1 MPEWFVTFFSNW
13 WVNFIMWAVS
23 ILVLFNFR
31 QMPRPVWLL
40 FVGTAIFSGMYF
52 IL

>member
-23 ILVLFNFR
+23 SLVLFNFR
-31 QMPRPVWLL
+31 QMPRLLWLF
-40 FVGTAIFSGMYF
+40 FVGTAVFPGMYF